1 MSVSLVKGQKV
12 ELRKSDG
19 GTLKRVVVGLGWDE
33 AEPQQPARGILSLK
47 GKSQSVQSIDCDASA
62 IVCTNG
68 RLARKDD
75 VVYFGN
81 LHHVSGAIVHMG
93 DNLTGE
99 GEGDDEQIAVD
110 LDSLPADCDKII
122 FVVNIYMASKRHQS
136 FGMIKNAFIRIF
148 DADTNQELCKYNL
161 SENYDR
167 MTAMVFGELYRH
179 NGAWKFNAIG
189 QGTTDDDIHS
199 LSDKFK

>member
-1 MSVSLVKGQKV
+1 M
-12 ELRKSDG
+12 
-19 GTLKRVVVGLGWDE
+19 
-33 AEPQQPARGILSLK
+33 
-47 GKSQSVQSIDCDASA
+47 
-62 IVCTNG
+62 
-68 RLARKDD
+68 LAAQLYIW
-75 VVYFGN
+75 VT
-81 LHHVSGAIVHMG
+81 I
-93 DNLTGE
+93 
-99 GEGDDEQIAVD
+99 
-110 LDSLPADCDKII
+110 LPADCDKII

-189 QGTTDDDIHS
+189 QGTTDDDIHT